1 MTVTVHQRCP
11 LTVRIPRGRGE
22 ECVIYTMSVLYLG
35 IRLHLK
41 HQNPVA
47 EKKVGCGLGER
58 DPMTM
63 RHVVSHRK
71 CISKLVNQSE
81 DYFLRGTPL

>member
-11 LTVRIPRGRGE
+11 LTVRIPGGRGE

-47 EKKVGCGLGER
+47 EKKGGVRAGRTGSHDHETCGL
-58 DPMTM
+58 PQKM
-63 RHVVSHRK
+63 
-71 CISKLVNQSE
+71 
-81 DYFLRGTPL
+81 YF